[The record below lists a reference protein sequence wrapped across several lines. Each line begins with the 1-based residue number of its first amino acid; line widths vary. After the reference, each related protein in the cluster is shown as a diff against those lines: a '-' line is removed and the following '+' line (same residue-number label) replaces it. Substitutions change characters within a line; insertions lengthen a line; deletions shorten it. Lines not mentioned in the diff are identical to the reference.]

1 MSLRLLFAVPAITM
15 IFCAALRAADAP
27 APEAPVPL
35 GKGAVQFTPP
45 PSETWEP
52 SKHQTDRAVAYTT
65 KKHDA
70 MVKIELLPDDMVV
83 DKAST
88 DAILKAIRGFI
99 KSKILLEP
107 TVESDDRF
115 ALKIHER
122 YEVGKDENKRIAD
135 VLHIYMYV
143 GKHMM
148 SVTVNSVATEP
159 EAVEAAHKDAEDA
172 LLSATGPGV
181 KPRKPAEPKASGK

>member
-1 MSLRLLFAVPAITM
+1 MSHRLIFAVPAITM
-15 IFCAALRAADAP
+15 ILCAALRAADSP

-35 GKGAVQFTPP
+35 GNGAVQFTPP
-45 PSETWEP
+45 SSETWEP
-52 SKHQTDRAVAYTT
+52 SKHQTDKIVAYTT

-83 DKAST
+83 DKSAT
-88 DAILKAIRGFI
+88 DAILKAIRGSI

-122 YEVGKDENKRIAD
+122 YEVGKNDNKRVAD

-148 SVTVNSVATEP
+148 AVTVNSVATEP
-159 EAVEAAHKDAEDA
+159 DAVKAAHKDAEDA

-181 KPRKPAEPKASGK
+181 KPRKPVEGKAK